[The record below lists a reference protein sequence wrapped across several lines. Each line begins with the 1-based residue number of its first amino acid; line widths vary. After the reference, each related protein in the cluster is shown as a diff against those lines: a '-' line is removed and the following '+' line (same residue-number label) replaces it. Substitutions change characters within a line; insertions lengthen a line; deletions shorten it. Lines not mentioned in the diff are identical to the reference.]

1 MPVSNGMPES
11 ACDYAN
17 PSDWKRIF
25 PEQTGD
31 QSVSKTQLG
40 HAQHAMPSTRATIW
54 ESQHGMPGLAP
65 TEEERHGRHATPS
78 PVLEPSRSRKS
89 GGIAGGN
96 KKVKG

>member
-40 HAQHAMPSTRATIW
+40 HAQHAMPSTRATI
-54 ESQHGMPGLAP
+54 
-65 TEEERHGRHATPS
+65 
-78 PVLEPSRSRKS
+78 
-89 GGIAGGN
+89 
-96 KKVKG
+96 